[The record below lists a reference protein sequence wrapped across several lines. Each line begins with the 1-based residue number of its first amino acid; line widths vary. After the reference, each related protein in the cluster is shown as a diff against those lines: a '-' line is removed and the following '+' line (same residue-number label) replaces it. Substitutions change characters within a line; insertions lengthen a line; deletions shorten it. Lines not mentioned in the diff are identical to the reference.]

1 MRRNDGFILRK
12 AADLT
17 VIVPVGREAVRFPG
31 MLSVN
36 ETGRFLWELLQE
48 EQTRQT
54 LARALTDTFQVEGR
68 QAEQDVHDFL
78 EKLRA
83 AGAVLEGAP

>member
-48 EQTRQT
+48 EQTQQT
-54 LARALTDTFQVEGR
+54 LARALTDAFQVEGR

-83 AGAVLEGAP
+83 AGAVLEGAT

>member
-36 ETGRFLWELLQE
+36 ETGRFL
-48 EQTRQT
+48 
-54 LARALTDTFQVEGR
+54 
-68 QAEQDVHDFL
+68 
-78 EKLRA
+78 
-83 AGAVLEGAP
+83 

>member
-36 ETGRFLWELLQE
+36 ETGRFLWELLKE
-48 EQTRQT
+48 EQTQQT
-54 LARALTDTFQVEGR
+54 LARALTDAFQVEGR

>member
-48 EQTRQT
+48 EQTQQT

-68 QAEQDVHDFL
+68 HAEQDVHDFL